1 MVKKYPIPKVYVQLR
16 LKHPSFTIV
25 FVGSFGCINSFS
37 PSVEKGSGLA
47 AVKYIYICDYQTTAT
62 STTGS
67 MMN

>member
-47 AVKYIYICDYQTTAT
+47 AVKYIYIYVIIKPQPPARLDL
-62 STTGS
+62 
-67 MMN
+67 